1 MPQGLTR
8 EQLLQKGATP
18 AATTT
23 PKAGGLSRE
32 QLLQMGAKSSS
43 TLAPTVPVEQSTDTG
58 FSGENVVKGVAKGL
72 GRTGLGIGTI
82 GRSIQRGVV
91 EGVGLPQ
98 SMLGG
103 ESVFDKTGEKRAAAE
118 KFLTSKGTTQK
129 VAGIGTDIVT
139 AAIPGAAAFKA
150 TRSLPIAA
158 KLAGRA
164 GVGGLI
170 GTIQDGGNVGTGTAV
185 GAGLEAGLP
194 VLGQILGK
202 TVKYGVSQSTGL
214 NAETIKEI
222 IKNPAKYGT
231 TNDKIREE
239 TANFVGE
246 ALNKRLDDLSEV
258 GKGYEKIREM
268 VGNVQIPENVI
279 PNVLSKFGVKL
290 DDAGKI
296 VTTAESR
303 PLSPADRN
311 GLQEFIDNYGK
322 MRTLSQNAFMNTREA
337 LSNMSKFEQGKT
349 GLSERISK
357 AIRAEYDALGK
368 NQIPGLKELDARYA
382 PEIKVLKQLKK
393 DIFDKDG
400 QLKDSAISKIANLTN
415 KGREK
420 VLARLEQLV
429 PDIAE
434 RARVIK
440 AMEDITAAG
449 GQKVGTYARAGLGI
463 GGISIGNPMLIIG
476 AILSQPEIAVPLLRS
491 IGYGVQ
497 GIKKILPAL
506 PQKLPR

>member
-164 GVGGLI
+164 
-170 GTIQDGGNVGTGTAV
+170 
-185 GAGLEAGLP
+185 
-194 VLGQILGK
+194 
-202 TVKYGVSQSTGL
+202 
-214 NAETIKEI
+214 
-222 IKNPAKYGT
+222 
-231 TNDKIREE
+231 
-239 TANFVGE
+239 
-246 ALNKRLDDLSEV
+246 
-258 GKGYEKIREM
+258 
-268 VGNVQIPENVI
+268 
-279 PNVLSKFGVKL
+279 
-290 DDAGKI
+290 
-296 VTTAESR
+296 
-303 PLSPADRN
+303 DR
-311 GLQEFIDNYGK
+311 
-322 MRTLSQNAFMNTREA
+322 
-337 LSNMSKFEQGKT
+337 
-349 GLSERISK
+349 
-357 AIRAEYDALGK
+357 
-368 NQIPGLKELDARYA
+368 
-382 PEIKVLKQLKK
+382 
-393 DIFDKDG
+393 
-400 QLKDSAISKIANLTN
+400 
-415 KGREK
+415 
-420 VLARLEQLV
+420 
-429 PDIAE
+429 
-434 RARVIK
+434 
-440 AMEDITAAG
+440 
-449 GQKVGTYARAGLGI
+449 
-463 GGISIGNPMLIIG
+463 
-476 AILSQPEIAVPLLRS
+476 
-491 IGYGVQ
+491 
-497 GIKKILPAL
+497 
-506 PQKLPR
+506 